1 MKAKNIIELKEEQVV
16 RVPLLR
22 RLLRW
27 IVIQAFK
34 LGLFCVLAVYTAHY
48 LSLGYAWGLQQYQE
62 SKAAVLDRLTIIKA
76 VDKPSSTTDIDAVL
90 HSVAREY
97 EIDPM
102 ILEVIRDKESAGG
115 RLLYRFEPGKYAER
129 ERADRRLGLSDD
141 ERRMENSSHGIF
153 HVMGY
158 TARTVCGIHWSAL
171 YDPWECTRCA
181 ATIVSRNLEATK
193 GIKQAGPRLRE
204 VFRMYNGSGES
215 AEQYADDAM
224 SRVAQRLYHGMMSS
238 NGA

>member
-1 MKAKNIIELKEEQVV
+1 MKAKNTIELREDQVV
-16 RVPLLR
+16 QVSLFRRLR
-22 RLLRW
+22 RWL
-27 IVIQAFK
+27 VVTAFK
-34 LGLFCVLAVYTAHY
+34 LGLFCALAVGTAHY
-48 LSLGYAWGLQQYQE
+48 LSLGYAWGMVQYQH
-62 SKAAVLDRLTIIKA
+62 SKAAVLDKLTIIRQEYRQA
-76 VDKPSSTTDIDAVL
+76 DDATVDDVL
-90 HSVAREY
+90 QSVAREY

-115 RLLYRFEPGKYAER
+115 KLLYRFEPTKFVER
-129 ERADRRLGLSDD
+129 EKADRRLGLSDD

-158 TARTVCGIHWSAL
+158 TARTVCGVHWSAL

-193 GIKQAGPRLRE
+193 SIKQAGPRLRE
-204 VFRMYNGSGES
+204 VFRMYNGAGPG